1 MKVVTTIGVLKTELI
16 LTGKVE
22 NHTELLYNLW
32 KGISL
37 NRDDK
42 EKKISNVIR
51 QRSNS
56 ALKNVQEQCSA
67 HVCKFYQTSLLLDA
81 QGISFIKAL

>member
-1 MKVVTTIGVLKTELI
+1 MEVVTTIIVLKTELM

-22 NHTELLYNLW
+22 NLTELQYNLW
-32 KGISL
+32 KEISL

-42 EKKISNVIR
+42 EISNVIT
-51 QRSNS
+51 QRSIS
-56 ALKNVQEQCSA
+56 VLKNLKEQCSA
-67 HVCKFYQTSLLLDA
+67 HVYKFYHTLLLLDV